1 MILQLWRRWIA
12 SPFTSDK
19 ETLDY
24 ELFGSTKIDSWD
36 LLGLELDVQFLRN
49 LFIYVIFKEGRVHQI
64 WKCLYLKE
72 KINMIYIH
80 IYIYILMKDIFIY

>member
-1 MILQLWRRWIA
+1 M
-12 SPFTSDK
+12 
-19 ETLDY
+19 
-24 ELFGSTKIDSWD
+24 KIDSWD

-80 IYIYILMKDIFIY
+80 IYIYIYIYILMKDIFIY